1 MIIYLNGNDSIYYSL
16 KPIVNTWYE
25 TELTVYYVIV
35 KEINF
40 TISSCLIRKKY
51 YIALNKIDYFDAI
64 MDCKYL
70 INPFAGRS

>member
-1 MIIYLNGNDSIYYSL
+1 MSHECMLCGPTINSKLMIIYLNGNDSIYYSF

-40 TISSCLIRKKY
+40 TINGCLIRKKY
-51 YIALNKIDYFDAI
+51 YIALK
-64 MDCKYL
+64 
-70 INPFAGRS
+70 